1 MYSQPKLTSD
11 GPLTRANRSMDLIRQ
26 NNKFGIRNK
35 NEQRVI
41 YNVPYNSSL
50 FSYKVMGYISPLPNK
65 LHPTG
70 IQLNSIKVSFTGHR
84 GEALLHFDSL
94 PAVLA
99 D

>member
-1 MYSQPKLTSD
+1 MLSRVEMLQLFRT
-11 GPLTRANRSMDLIRQ
+11 NRSIRQ

-50 FSYKVMGYISPLPNK
+50 FSYKVMGYISRLPNK

-84 GEALLHFDSL
+84 GEALPHFDSSA
-94 PAVLA
+94 PC
-99 D
+99 